1 MSTVQGFTSLL
12 WFLAIIVLI
21 PVALW
26 LLKRTP
32 LGGGGGFGATAGP
45 AGLRAVD
52 TLSLSPS
59 QRIVT
64 IEVGH
69 GDQRQWLVLGVTA
82 QTITPLHSM
91 APQSD
96 AAPAATPLPA
106 FAQLLSRLRRDA
118 AATPGAPLER

>member
-1 MSTVQGFTSLL
+1 MNTAQGFTSLL
-12 WFLAIIVLI
+12 WFLVIIVMI

-32 LGGGGGFGATAGP
+32 FGGGGGFGATTGP

-52 TLSLSPS
+52 TLSLSPN

-69 GDQRQWLVLGVTA
+69 GEQRQWLVLGVTA

-91 APQSD
+91 APQGN
-96 AAPAATPLPA
+96 ATPATTPVPA
-106 FAQLLSRLRRDA
+106 FAQLLKRLRRDNA
-118 AATPGAPLER
+118 TTPGAPLER

>member
-1 MSTVQGFTSLL
+1 MAQGFTSLL

-32 LGGGGGFGATAGP
+32 LGGGGFGATAGP

-52 TLSLSPS
+52 TLSLSPT
-59 QRIVT
+59 QRIIT

-69 GDQRQWLVLGVTA
+69 GEQRQWLVLGVTA
-82 QTITPLHSM
+82 QNISTLHSM

-96 AAPAATPLPA
+96 ALSAAAPAPA
-106 FAQLLSRLRRDA
+106 FAQLLSRLRRE
-118 AATPGAPLER
+118 PGAALER

>member
-1 MSTVQGFTSLL
+1 MNTAQGFTSLL

-32 LGGGGGFGATAGP
+32 LGGAGGFGAAAGP

-52 TLSLSPS
+52 TLALSPS

-69 GDQRQWLVLGVTA
+69 GEQRQWLVLGVTA

-96 AAPAATPLPA
+96 GAPAAMPIPA
-106 FAQLLSRLRRDA
+106 FAQLLSRLRRDTATTGGSA
-118 AATPGAPLER
+118 A